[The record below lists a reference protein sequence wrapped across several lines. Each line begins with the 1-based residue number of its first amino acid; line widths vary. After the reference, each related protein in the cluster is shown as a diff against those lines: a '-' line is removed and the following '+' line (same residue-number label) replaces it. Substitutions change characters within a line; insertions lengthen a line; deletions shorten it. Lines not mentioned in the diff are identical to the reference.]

1 MNTNS
6 NQDFPTNPVK
16 AYDEIT
22 LIELLKKVWV
32 RKTIILRGVLI
43 GLGIGLFV
51 ALASPKEFTSSVTF
65 IPQTA
70 SKGGASGLGGLAS
83 LAGINLPSGG
93 DTQEIGP
100 ELYPKL
106 AADINFKRVLAGTY
120 IHPEGME
127 DSVRFTTYFDEIHKP
142 AALDYLKKYTLGLPG
157 VLIKA
162 VRGENPTLAVSTGQA
177 SSELIFTSQE
187 ELDSYKLLDD
197 YLKITSNK
205 KEGYVDI
212 AFTMPEPV
220 LAAQMV
226 LAAQRLLQ
234 QEVIAFRIRNA
245 QAQLEF
251 TEKQYEEK
259 QREFDAIHARL
270 ASFKDRN
277 RNIASSFAESEEQ
290 KLEAEFSL
298 KVAIFTELAK
308 QLEQARLQVKKDT
321 PVFSTIQSATV
332 PLVKSAPNRP
342 IILLACMMIG
352 LVGSL
357 GYIGII
363 ELMKEVK
370 EQWGK
375 N

>member
-6 NQDFPTNPVK
+6 NQDYPTNPVT
-16 AYDEIT
+16 ADDEID
-22 LIELLKKVWV
+22 LIDLLKKVWV

-43 GLGIGLFV
+43 GLLIGLFV
-51 ALASPKEFTSSVTF
+51 ALVSPKEFTSSVTF

-70 SKGGASGLGGLAS
+70 SKGGAGGLGGLAS
-83 LAGINLPSGG
+83 LAGISLPGGG
-93 DTQEIGP
+93 DSQEIGP

-106 AADINFKRVLAGTY
+106 AADVNFKRALADTY

-127 DSVRFTTYFDEIHKP
+127 DSVRFATYFTDILQP
-142 AALDYLKKYTLGLPG
+142 SALDYLKKYTLGLPG

-162 VRGENPTLAVSTGQA
+162 VRGENPPLTVSTGQA
-177 SSELIFTSQE
+177 TSELIFTSQE
-187 ELDSYKLLDD
+187 ELDSYKLLDA

-220 LAAQMV
+220 LAAEMV

-332 PLVKSAPNRP
+332 PSEKSAPNRP
-342 IILLACMMIG
+342 IILVIFTIIG
-352 LVGSL
+352 LVVTLS
-357 GYIGII
+357 YISVY
-363 ELMKEVK
+363 ELLKWFK
-370 EQWGK
+370 SKWK
-375 N
+375 

>member
-6 NQDFPTNPVK
+6 TQDFPTNSNMID
-16 AYDEIT
+16 DEII
-22 LIELLKKVWV
+22 LIELLKKVWD
-32 RKTIILRGVLI
+32 RKMIILRGVII

-51 ALASPKEFTSSVTF
+51 ALDSPKEFTSSVTF
-65 IPQTA
+65 IPQTV
-70 SKGGASGLGGLAS
+70 SKGGSVGLGGLAS
-83 LAGINLPSGG
+83 LAGINIPGGG
-93 DTQEIGP
+93 DSQEIGP

-106 AADINFKRVLAGTY
+106 AADINFKRALAGTY

-127 DSVRFTTYFDEIHKP
+127 DSVRFTTYFEDIYQSS
-142 AALDYLKKYTLGLPG
+142 ALDYLKKYTLGLPG
-157 VLIKA
+157 ILIKA
-162 VRGENPTLAVSTGQA
+162 VRGENLPLVVISSQA

-187 ELDSYKLLDD
+187 ELDIYKLLDSF
-197 YLKITSNK
+197 LKITSNK

-220 LAAQMV
+220 LAAEMV

-245 QAQLEF
+245 KAQLEF

-277 RNIASSFAESEEQ
+277 RNIASSFAESEAQ

-298 KVAIFTELAK
+298 KLAIFTELAK

-332 PLVKSAPNRP
+332 PSEKSAPNRP
-342 IILLACMMIG
+342 VILIVCMMIG

-357 GYIGII
+357 GYIVIR
-363 ELMKEVK
+363 EFVKVVK
-370 EQWGK
+370 EQW
-375 N
+375 